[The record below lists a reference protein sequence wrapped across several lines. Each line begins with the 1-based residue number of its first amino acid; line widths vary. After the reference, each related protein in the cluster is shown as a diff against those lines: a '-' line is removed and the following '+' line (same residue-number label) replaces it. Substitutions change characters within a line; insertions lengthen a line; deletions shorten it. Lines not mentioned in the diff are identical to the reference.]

1 MPRLVLK
8 SGYGPALTYYLHEFY
23 FIATLNICHV
33 VKCLY
38 AHPRSQGLKTKY
50 AIFDT
55 SRNCSLGT
63 MLGKL
68 NTISFTFNS
77 SQAKEPNRNSNILKI
92 IIIHNGLIGCEYSV
106 HIKNSQYLQEFYSL
120 QH

>member
-1 MPRLVLK
+1 
-8 SGYGPALTYYLHEFY
+8 
-23 FIATLNICHV
+23 
-33 VKCLY
+33 
-38 AHPRSQGLKTKY
+38 
-50 AIFDT
+50 
-55 SRNCSLGT
+55 

-106 HIKNSQYLQEFYSL
+106 HIKNSQYLQEFYFIATLNICHKVTKVLIYSPL
-120 QH
+120 TYLTLCSARLFVSN